1 MAYVSLL
8 QSRISENEEGLGM
21 INIAIDGPAGAG
33 KSTIARLLAKKLGY
47 IYVDTGALYRA
58 VGLYAVRKGAATKD
72 PTAVSALLG
81 EIDLEL
87 KYSAR
92 GQRVYMNG
100 EDVSTEIR
108 RPEISLAASD
118 VSAIP
123 AVRAFLLDLQRD
135 MAKRSNVVMDGRDIG
150 TVVLPDAQ
158 LKIFLTATPEER
170 ARRRC
175 GELNKKGMKADYAKV
190 LKEINLRD
198 KQDTGRKIAPLKA
211 APDAIR
217 VDSTGCGVGRVLS
230 KLMKIAGE
238 RLK

>member
-1 MAYVSLL
+1 
-8 QSRISENEEGLGM
+8 
-21 INIAIDGPAGAG
+21 
-33 KSTIARLLAKKLGY
+33 
-47 IYVDTGALYRA
+47 
-58 VGLYAVRKGAATKD
+58 
-72 PTAVSALLG
+72 
-81 EIDLEL
+81 
-87 KYSAR
+87 
-92 GQRVYMNG
+92 MNG